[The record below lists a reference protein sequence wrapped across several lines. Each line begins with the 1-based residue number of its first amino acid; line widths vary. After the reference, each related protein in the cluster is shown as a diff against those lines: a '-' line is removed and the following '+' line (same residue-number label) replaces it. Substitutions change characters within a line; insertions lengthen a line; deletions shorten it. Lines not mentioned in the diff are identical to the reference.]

1 MTDGR
6 RIVDGQM
13 SERGQSHACSTRERA
28 EGPSMRIAEFPV
40 SAARA
45 GVAEALTED
54 MATGDIRTLWSVPAD
69 PMEVTP

>member
-1 MTDGR
+1 
-6 RIVDGQM
+6 
-13 SERGQSHACSTRERA
+13 
-28 EGPSMRIAEFPV
+28 MRIAEFPV